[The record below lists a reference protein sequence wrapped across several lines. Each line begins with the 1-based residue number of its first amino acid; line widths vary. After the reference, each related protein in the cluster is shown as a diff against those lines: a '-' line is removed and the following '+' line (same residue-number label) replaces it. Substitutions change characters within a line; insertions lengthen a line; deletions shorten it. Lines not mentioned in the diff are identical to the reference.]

1 MHILSLIE
9 QYELQFSNNNYF
21 GDIGVDPSYS
31 IVEGSLPVLVSAPHA
46 INHFREHAV
55 KPADMYTGS
64 LALLLQKLTN
74 CYCIYSN
81 SFSKED
87 PNYIL
92 GGEYKAA
99 LRALVKEHR
108 IQFVIDLHG
117 ASKLREFDIDLG
129 TLYGTS
135 IRENNLND
143 VIGIFN
149 NNGITNVRQNHT
161 FSASHPG
168 TITSYCAKELLVQSI
183 QIEINRNYR
192 NPNAFDLFQKP
203 FIPLNKSLNYWAVSD
218 IIIEQT
224 FTILDKQSL
233 QPREE
238 ITMNSE
244 ELKELGLVQHIFV
257 DLTAENGVKVS
268 CLILSADEVP
278 RGTIQL
284 SKRAKDKLGDCLT
297 TGLTITKPEY
307 DTVLRGIPK
316 VDEIAKPYVKAC
328 PALVRKYT
336 NQVELIN
343 PKNGF
348 RVNLTLRE
356 DSTAKPNTLYFNRYI
371 MLLLETH
378 SEGHDPLIITRA
390 RTRSQPKPGIH
401 KLINQLIQRPL
412 SALGNFLLAK
422 ESSPSE
428 WVILTLLMSTRIYA
442 EFIRMLENC

>member
-1 MHILSLIE
+1 MRL
-9 QYELQFSNNNYF
+9 
-21 GDIGVDPSYS
+21 
-31 IVEGSLPVLVSAPHA
+31 
-46 INHFREHAV
+46 
-55 KPADMYTGS
+55 
-64 LALLLQKLTN
+64 
-74 CYCIYSN
+74 IYS
-81 SFSKED
+81 K
-87 PNYIL
+87 
-92 GGEYKAA
+92 
-99 LRALVKEHR
+99 
-108 IQFVIDLHG
+108 
-117 ASKLREFDIDLG
+117 
-129 TLYGTS
+129 
-135 IRENNLND
+135 
-143 VIGIFN
+143 
-149 NNGITNVRQNHT
+149 
-161 FSASHPG
+161 
-168 TITSYCAKELLVQSI
+168 
-183 QIEINRNYR
+183 
-192 NPNAFDLFQKP
+192 KP

-390 RTRSQPKPGIH
+390 RTQARH
-401 KLINQLIQRPL
+401 
-412 SALGNFLLAK
+412 
-422 ESSPSE
+422 
-428 WVILTLLMSTRIYA
+428 T
-442 EFIRMLENC
+442 

>member
-1 MHILSLIE
+1 
-9 QYELQFSNNNYF
+9 
-21 GDIGVDPSYS
+21 
-31 IVEGSLPVLVSAPHA
+31 
-46 INHFREHAV
+46 
-55 KPADMYTGS
+55 
-64 LALLLQKLTN
+64 
-74 CYCIYSN
+74 
-81 SFSKED
+81 
-87 PNYIL
+87 
-92 GGEYKAA
+92 
-99 LRALVKEHR
+99 
-108 IQFVIDLHG
+108 
-117 ASKLREFDIDLG
+117 
-129 TLYGTS
+129 
-135 IRENNLND
+135 
-143 VIGIFN
+143 
-149 NNGITNVRQNHT
+149 
-161 FSASHPG
+161 
-168 TITSYCAKELLVQSI
+168 
-183 QIEINRNYR
+183 
-192 NPNAFDLFQKP
+192 
-203 FIPLNKSLNYWAVSD
+203 
-218 IIIEQT
+218 
-224 FTILDKQSL
+224 
-233 QPREE
+233 
-238 ITMNSE
+238 MNSE

-343 PKNGF
+343 PTNGF

-390 RTRSQPKPGIH
+390 RTRSQPKPCIH

-412 SALGNFLLAK
+412 SALGNFFIGK
-422 ESSPSE
+422 RE
-428 WVILTLLMSTRIYA
+428 LTLRVGHPYPFDEHQNLCRIHPNVRKLLGMEETDQIVISYNSKQITIPILDIDTEHIA
-442 EFIRMLENC
+442 QSVKLHADNEQLKFIDSHLFIGITALSRNELEIPSIGTSVTVKRSMYSLFLKHLNKLVLPVIALLFTIVQLYKDLNWSIALTVIISLVLLPIIIYTTLSEERAKIN

>member
-1 MHILSLIE
+1 MRL
-9 QYELQFSNNNYF
+9 
-21 GDIGVDPSYS
+21 
-31 IVEGSLPVLVSAPHA
+31 
-46 INHFREHAV
+46 
-55 KPADMYTGS
+55 
-64 LALLLQKLTN
+64 
-74 CYCIYSN
+74 IYS
-81 SFSKED
+81 K
-87 PNYIL
+87 
-92 GGEYKAA
+92 
-99 LRALVKEHR
+99 
-108 IQFVIDLHG
+108 
-117 ASKLREFDIDLG
+117 
-129 TLYGTS
+129 
-135 IRENNLND
+135 
-143 VIGIFN
+143 
-149 NNGITNVRQNHT
+149 
-161 FSASHPG
+161 
-168 TITSYCAKELLVQSI
+168 
-183 QIEINRNYR
+183 
-192 NPNAFDLFQKP
+192 KP

-343 PKNGF
+343 PTNGF

-401 KLINQLIQRPL
+401 KLINQLIRRPL
-412 SALGNFLLAK
+412 SALGNFFIGK
-422 ESSPSE
+422 RE
-428 WVILTLLMSTRIYA
+428 LTLRVGHSYPFDEHQNLCRIHPNVRKLLGMEETDQIVISYNSKQITIPILDIDTEHIA
-442 EFIRMLENC
+442 QSVKLHADNEQLKFIDSHLFIGITALSRNELEIPSIGTSVTVKRSMYSLFLKHLNKLVLPVIALLFTIVQLYKDLNWSIALTVIISLVLLPIIIYTTLSEERAKIN

>member
-1 MHILSLIE
+1 M
-9 QYELQFSNNNYF
+9 
-21 GDIGVDPSYS
+21 
-31 IVEGSLPVLVSAPHA
+31 
-46 INHFREHAV
+46 
-55 KPADMYTGS
+55 
-64 LALLLQKLTN
+64 
-74 CYCIYSN
+74 
-81 SFSKED
+81 
-87 PNYIL
+87 
-92 GGEYKAA
+92 
-99 LRALVKEHR
+99 
-108 IQFVIDLHG
+108 
-117 ASKLREFDIDLG
+117 
-129 TLYGTS
+129 
-135 IRENNLND
+135 
-143 VIGIFN
+143 
-149 NNGITNVRQNHT
+149 
-161 FSASHPG
+161 
-168 TITSYCAKELLVQSI
+168 
-183 QIEINRNYR
+183 
-192 NPNAFDLFQKP
+192 
-203 FIPLNKSLNYWAVSD
+203 NKSLNYWAVSD

-343 PKNGF
+343 PTNGF

-401 KLINQLIQRPL
+401 KLINQLIRRPL
-412 SALGNFLLAK
+412 SALGNFFIGK
-422 ESSPSE
+422 RE
-428 WVILTLLMSTRIYA
+428 LTLRVGHPYPFDEHQNLCRIHPNVRKLLGMEETDQIVISYNSKQITIPILDIDTEHIA
-442 EFIRMLENC
+442 QSVKLHADNEQLKFIDSHLFIGITALSRNELEIPSIGTSVTVKRSMYSLFLKHLNKLVLPVIALLFTIVQLYKDLNWSIALTVIISLVLLPIIIYTTLSEERAKIN

>member
-1 MHILSLIE
+1 M
-9 QYELQFSNNNYF
+9 
-21 GDIGVDPSYS
+21 
-31 IVEGSLPVLVSAPHA
+31 
-46 INHFREHAV
+46 
-55 KPADMYTGS
+55 
-64 LALLLQKLTN
+64 
-74 CYCIYSN
+74 
-81 SFSKED
+81 
-87 PNYIL
+87 
-92 GGEYKAA
+92 
-99 LRALVKEHR
+99 
-108 IQFVIDLHG
+108 
-117 ASKLREFDIDLG
+117 
-129 TLYGTS
+129 
-135 IRENNLND
+135 
-143 VIGIFN
+143 
-149 NNGITNVRQNHT
+149 
-161 FSASHPG
+161 
-168 TITSYCAKELLVQSI
+168 
-183 QIEINRNYR
+183 
-192 NPNAFDLFQKP
+192 
-203 FIPLNKSLNYWAVSD
+203 NKSLNYWAVSD

-257 DLTAENGVKVS
+257 DLTAENGVKAS

-412 SALGNFLLAK
+412 SALGNFFIGK
-422 ESSPSE
+422 RE
-428 WVILTLLMSTRIYA
+428 LTLRVGHPYPFDEHQNLCRIHPNVRKLLGMEETDQIVISYNSKQITIPILDIDTEHIA
-442 EFIRMLENC
+442 QSVKLHADNEQLKFIDSHLFIGITALSRNELEIPSIGTSVTVKRSMYSLFLKHLNKLVLPVIALLFTIVQLYKDLNWSIALTVIISLVLLPIIIYTTLSEERAKIN

>member
-1 MHILSLIE
+1 M
-9 QYELQFSNNNYF
+9 
-21 GDIGVDPSYS
+21 
-31 IVEGSLPVLVSAPHA
+31 
-46 INHFREHAV
+46 
-55 KPADMYTGS
+55 
-64 LALLLQKLTN
+64 
-74 CYCIYSN
+74 
-81 SFSKED
+81 
-87 PNYIL
+87 
-92 GGEYKAA
+92 
-99 LRALVKEHR
+99 
-108 IQFVIDLHG
+108 
-117 ASKLREFDIDLG
+117 
-129 TLYGTS
+129 
-135 IRENNLND
+135 
-143 VIGIFN
+143 
-149 NNGITNVRQNHT
+149 
-161 FSASHPG
+161 
-168 TITSYCAKELLVQSI
+168 
-183 QIEINRNYR
+183 
-192 NPNAFDLFQKP
+192 
-203 FIPLNKSLNYWAVSD
+203 SD

-257 DLTAENGVKVS
+257 DLTAENGVKAS

-343 PKNGF
+343 PTNGF

-412 SALGNFLLAK
+412 SALGNFFIGK
-422 ESSPSE
+422 RE
-428 WVILTLLMSTRIYA
+428 LTLRVGHPYPFDEHQNLCRIHPNVRKLLGMEETDQIVISYNSKQITIPILDIDTEHIA
-442 EFIRMLENC
+442 QSVKLHADNEQLKFIDSHLFIGITALSRNELEIPSIGTSVTVKRSMYSLFLKHLNKLVLPVIALLFTIVQLYKDLNWSIALTVIISLVLLPIIIYTTLSEERAKIN

>member
-1 MHILSLIE
+1 M
-9 QYELQFSNNNYF
+9 
-21 GDIGVDPSYS
+21 
-31 IVEGSLPVLVSAPHA
+31 
-46 INHFREHAV
+46 
-55 KPADMYTGS
+55 
-64 LALLLQKLTN
+64 
-74 CYCIYSN
+74 
-81 SFSKED
+81 
-87 PNYIL
+87 
-92 GGEYKAA
+92 
-99 LRALVKEHR
+99 
-108 IQFVIDLHG
+108 
-117 ASKLREFDIDLG
+117 
-129 TLYGTS
+129 
-135 IRENNLND
+135 
-143 VIGIFN
+143 
-149 NNGITNVRQNHT
+149 
-161 FSASHPG
+161 
-168 TITSYCAKELLVQSI
+168 
-183 QIEINRNYR
+183 
-192 NPNAFDLFQKP
+192 
-203 FIPLNKSLNYWAVSD
+203 NKSLNYWAVSD

-278 RGTIQL
+278 RGSIQL

-297 TGLTITKPEY
+297 AGLTITKPEY

-401 KLINQLIQRPL
+401 KLINQLIQRSL
-412 SALGNFLLAK
+412 SALGNFFIGK
-422 ESSPSE
+422 RE
-428 WVILTLLMSTRIYA
+428 LTLRVGHPYPFDEHQNLCRIHPNVRKLLGMEETDQIVITYNSKQITIPILDIDTEHIA
-442 EFIRMLENC
+442 QSVKLHADNEQLKFIDSHLFIGITALSRNELEIPSIGTSVTVKRSMYSLFLKHLNKLVLPVIALLFTIVQLYKDLNWSIALTVIISLVLLPIIIYTTLSEERAKIN